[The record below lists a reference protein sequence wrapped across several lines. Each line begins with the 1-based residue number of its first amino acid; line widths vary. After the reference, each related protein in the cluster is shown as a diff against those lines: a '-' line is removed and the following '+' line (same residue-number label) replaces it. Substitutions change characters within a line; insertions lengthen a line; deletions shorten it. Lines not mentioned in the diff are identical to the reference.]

1 VDAAEALEQ
10 QLSKSAAQ
18 HGWTFV
24 VERVWADDSWRAA
37 FKDGDAILRAAGHRD
52 RLEALRELKRMVEKD
67 SELGRQSAL
76 D

>member
-24 VERVWADDSWRAA
+24 VERVWADDS
-37 FKDGDAILRAAGHRD
+37 RD